1 MDFMSKKFK
10 VGSLSISQLS
20 FGWWEA
26 AKMTRRIKCMRS
38 LELCV
43 SRIECISF
51 TGRYAMVIFSP
62 ASTVQTT
69 CILLLSVLDFHRTL
83 EMLL

>member
-1 MDFMSKKFK
+1 
-10 VGSLSISQLS
+10 
-20 FGWWEA
+20 
-26 AKMTRRIKCMRS
+26 MTRRIKCMRS

-62 ASTVQTT
+62 VSTVQTT
-69 CILLLSVLDFHRTL
+69 CILLLSVLDFQ
-83 EMLL
+83 